1 MQTHHFEHRMNQ
13 RGMTRDL
20 IDLALEYGEIEQD
33 RHVLDRKRLQR
44 LLDQHRRIERTILR
58 AMDKGGVVVVEDN
71 GSLITTY
78 TAESYDRRKKHKD

>member
-1 MQTHHFEHRMNQ
+1 MQTHHFEQRMNQ

-20 IDLALEYGEIEQD
+20 IDLALEYGEIDQD

-44 LLDQHRRIERTILR
+44 LLDQHRRMERTILR